1 MDKIHQ
7 LGNPISF
14 AEYLHQCGMI
24 PDQDFE
30 TIKKETSA
38 AVIAEKSSLEPAIVN
53 LYQEQWQNLE
63 QTDLDFTIQDDALV
77 TVERALCC
85 KYTILPFQ
93 VEMGSVYIAC
103 KNPYNM
109 RMRKDVNKYLD
120 KKLKPVYWLAK
131 SSTILPLLHVYYR
144 DVKQVIHK
152 ARQVSDGK
160 SFQAGAQKILDELID
175 AILLDGFIHHA
186 TDIHL
191 VAGTKSLSYR
201 LRTHHQFFP
210 VVDLPA
216 AISEGLRNRLL
227 IRGGCAFNRLKHVQD
242 AAISVHTNDQDIPVR
257 VSHIPTMEGYSI
269 VMRIIREEFL
279 TMEEMNF
286 HKKQWSG
293 LEFQLEFNKGLMLV
307 CGPVGSGKTTVY
319 YGIMKRLLGAR
330 LKVISIE
337 DPIESEIEHA
347 FQMDISQTQ
356 LSFQDTMKV
365 ILRQDPD
372 VLMVG
377 EARTEDAVRCL
388 AEAKISG
395 HMVVSTLHALSPW
408 DCLIKLKKL
417 GYEEHQLFN
426 QTITIITTRL
436 IPQLCPHCVRPHQLS
451 PRETALLKE
460 TNILDEVSQWNSSLG
475 CTKCHFSG
483 MQSIR
488 PFYDILTLTP
498 KELKEIG
505 KNWDDL
511 RGLPVLNQVVDR
523 LRSHLLGL
531 AQEGVVDI
539 KTTFTLMSV

>member
-1 MDKIHQ
+1 MGLSIMPRIFIWLRYQ
-7 LGNPISF
+7 IFVVSF
-14 AEYLHQCGMI
+14 A
-24 PDQDFE
+24 
-30 TIKKETSA
+30 
-38 AVIAEKSSLEPAIVN
+38 
-53 LYQEQWQNLE
+53 
-63 QTDLDFTIQDDALV
+63 DA
-77 TVERALCC
+77 
-85 KYTILPFQ
+85 P
-93 VEMGSVYIAC
+93 SV
-103 KNPYNM
+103 
-109 RMRKDVNKYLD
+109 
-120 KKLKPVYWLAK
+120 
-131 SSTILPLLHVYYR
+131 
-144 DVKQVIHK
+144 
-152 ARQVSDGK
+152 
-160 SFQAGAQKILDELID
+160 
-175 AILLDGFIHHA
+175 
-186 TDIHL
+186 
-191 VAGTKSLSYR
+191 
-201 LRTHHQFFP
+201 FP

-216 AISEGLRNRLL
+216 GISEGLRNRLL

-242 AAISVHTNDQDIPVR
+242 AAISVHANDQDIPVR

-286 HKKQWSG
+286 HKNQWSG

-377 EARTEDAVRCL
+377 EVRTEDGKCL

-451 PRETALLKE
+451 PRETALLKRP
-460 TNILDEVSQWNSSLG
+460 LFWMRFL
-475 CTKCHFSG
+475 SG
-483 MQSIR
+483 IVAWVVLSVFFRMQFIR
-488 PFYDILTLTP
+488 PL
-498 KELKEIG
+498 
-505 KNWDDL
+505 
-511 RGLPVLNQVVDR
+511 
-523 LRSHLLGL
+523 
-531 AQEGVVDI
+531 
-539 KTTFTLMSV
+539 